1 KRFCVDYRKLNDI
14 TATNPYP
21 LPIID
26 EIFSNIAKRGPK
38 PKYFTALDLASG
50 YWQIRMHPD
59 HVHKTTFTCHLGLY
73 SFLRLPFG
81 LKNAPASF
89 QSMMDMVFKDQID
102 KHMAVFIDDI
112 NIYSLTFEEHLEHIR
127 KTFDKCRKYGL
138 KIKRKKC
145 HFACEKLEFLGHVVS
160 KDGLLADPRKV
171 DAIKNFGTPINAKQ
185 IRTFL
190 GMTGYYARFIDHYQ
204 QKAAPMQA
212 LLRKRA
218 RFAWTN
224 EQAKAFQALKD
235 ALIAATVLAY
245 PNKEHPFTLTTDAS
259 NIALGAVLTQWD
271 PEKEREFVIAFAS
284 KALSP
289 AEQNYDATDREAL
302 AVIWAIRKYNHYLH
316 GRHFTVYT
324 DHKALLSIIM
334 KLEPRGK
341 RRARWVNELQQYNF
355 TIGHIKGEKNF
366 ITDALSRD

>member
-1 KRFCVDYRKLNDI
+1 VDNSNNIHVGKHYRLITLATANQRTKQNITQNRQAYIRHYYVHRYIPDSSPFKREALIKFPSDACSICYPFTQHGTI
-14 TATNPYP
+14 TEFDRY
-21 LPIID
+21 L
-26 EIFSNIAKRGPK
+26 EI
-38 PKYFTALDLASG
+38 
-50 YWQIRMHPD
+50 
-59 HVHKTTFTCHLGLY
+59 VHKY
-73 SFLRLPFG
+73 SAQTSQKTADAYFELVYR
-81 LKNAPASF
+81 ST
-89 QSMMDMVFKDQID
+89 SKDRS
-102 KHMAVFIDDI
+102 ARTVL
-112 NIYSLTFEEHLEHIR
+112 NNT
-127 KTFDKCRKYGL
+127 
-138 KIKRKKC
+138 
-145 HFACEKLEFLGHVVS
+145 ACEKLEFLGHVVS

-171 DAIKNFGTPINAKQ
+171 EAIKNFGIPINAKQ

-218 RFAWTN
+218 RFAWTD

-235 ALIAATVLAY
+235 ALITATVLAY

-271 PEKEREFVIAFAS
+271 PKKEREFVIAFAS

-302 AVIWAIRKYNHYLH
+302 AVIWAIRKYNRYLH

-324 DHKALLSIIM
+324 DHKALLSIIT

-341 RRARWVNELQQYNF
+341 RRARWVNELQQYDF

-366 ITDALSRD
+366 IADALSRDPNYGIYED